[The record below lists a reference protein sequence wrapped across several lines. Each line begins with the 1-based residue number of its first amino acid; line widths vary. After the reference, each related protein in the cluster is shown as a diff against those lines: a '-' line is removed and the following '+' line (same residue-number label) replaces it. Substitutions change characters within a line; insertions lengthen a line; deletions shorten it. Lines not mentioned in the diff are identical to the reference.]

1 MHEQDFHI
9 LEGREITLPELD
21 VKLKILLDVQLLILL
36 VKSNVWLHT
45 YQTLNLILT
54 HL

>member
-9 LEGREITLPELD
+9 LEGREITLPELGREIE
-21 VKLKILLDVQLLILL
+21 ILLDVQLLILL

-45 YQTLNLILT
+45 YQTLNLIPT

>member
-36 VKSNVWLHT
+36 VKSNVVAHLPNFESDT
-45 YQTLNLILT
+45 T